1 MAVAFLLIAVIYWA
15 VAIEK
20 ILVHSQAAD
29 FHSVYAGADTI
40 RRGGNPYL
48 HAVLES
54 THDPPAYLLSFAPLT
69 LLPEPLAE
77 ILWNCVH
84 AASLFL
90 AVWLLCEVTP
100 YRWQFA
106 PVILLFPPVLSNFD
120 LGQLKLELLCLLILT
135 IRWAE
140 RRREGL
146 AGAALALAS
155 LWRIFPIVLL
165 GYFAVRRNYRMLA
178 WSIGWLCAG
187 TLVTIALAGWT
198 TCVDFLSV
206 LHDFGEQGILV
217 NEYDFSITAMILR
230 GTGSKLVALTVMA
243 LILAATV
250 AASSGKE
257 HHWRIYSLWVVT
269 ALLLLP
275 VLWLY
280 DLVFMLIPM
289 ASMTAAPVAAGALIL
304 MVASYLFASAPTW
317 LYLFGKA
324 ILGARLSA
332 HLYPFAVHAQWLSAV
347 SGYAAVWLAL
357 RESSEAEAGEQPVP
371 VLNSEASGG
380 PGESDQNSS
389 TIASRAETH

>member
-1 MAVAFLLIAVIYWA
+1 LAVAFLLIAGIYWA
-15 VAIEK
+15 VAIRK
-20 ILVHSQAAD
+20 ILVHSQAVD
-29 FHSVYAGADTI
+29 FQTVYAGANTI
-40 RRGGNPYL
+40 RHGGNPYL
-48 HAVLES
+48 HAVLGT
-54 THDPPAYLLSFAPLT
+54 THDPPAYLLSFAALT
-69 LLPEPLAE
+69 LLPQPQAK
-77 ILWNCVH
+77 ILWDCIN

-135 IRWAE
+135 IRWTE

-165 GYFAVRRNYRMLA
+165 GYFVVRRNRRMLA

-198 TCVDFLSV
+198 TCVDFLTV
-206 LHDFGEQGILV
+206 LHDFGEWGILR
-217 NEYDFSITAMILR
+217 NENDFSIAAVIVRT
-230 GTGSKLVALTVMA
+230 TGSKLIALPVMVM
-243 LILAATV
+243 ILAGTV
-250 AASSGKE
+250 AASFGKE
-257 HHWRIYSLWVVT
+257 HHWRIFSLWVVT

-275 VLWLY
+275 VLWPY
-280 DLVFMLIPM
+280 DLVFLLIPLV
-289 ASMTAAPVAAGALIL
+289 SMTAAPVAAGALFLIA
-304 MVASYLFASAPTW
+304 ASYMFASAPTW

-332 HLYPFAVHAQWLSAV
+332 FLYPFAVHSQWLSAV
-347 SGYAAVWLAL
+347 SGYAAALLAL
-357 RESSEAEAGEQPVP
+357 REAPHTEADEQSAPVLDTGGSGRLMGSHRNHATAATNAEA
-371 VLNSEASGG
+371 
-380 PGESDQNSS
+380 
-389 TIASRAETH
+389 H